1 MIINLKKYKE
11 HKYISGTFTVI
22 KKLFL
27 SLNQPL
33 LADLF
38 TSEKQE
44 AVYSNYPKYL
54 INILDGVDLCT
65 NCAECIKVCPT
76 DAIEITNQKGVFE
89 GPMVKAPWQFLLDLE
104 KCVKCGYCVVDC
116 PENALGNDQEFNRL
130 ELESSVVDLKKITVN
145 KLNSK
150 GKNE

>member
-1 MIINLKKYKE
+1 MIIDLKKYKE
-11 HKYISGTFTVI
+11 HKYINGVFTVI

-38 TSEKQE
+38 TSEKTQP
-44 AVYSNYPKYL
+44 VYSHYPKYL
-54 INILDGVDLCT
+54 INQLDGVDLCT
-65 NCAECIKVCPT
+65 NCSVCVDVCPT
-76 DAIEITNQKGVFE
+76 DAIEIINEKGVFE

-116 PENALGNDQEFNRL
+116 PENALGNDQEFNRTKL
-130 ELESSVVDLKKITVN
+130 EGKIVDLKKMTVESL
-145 KLNSK
+145 KTK
-150 GKNE
+150 GKE